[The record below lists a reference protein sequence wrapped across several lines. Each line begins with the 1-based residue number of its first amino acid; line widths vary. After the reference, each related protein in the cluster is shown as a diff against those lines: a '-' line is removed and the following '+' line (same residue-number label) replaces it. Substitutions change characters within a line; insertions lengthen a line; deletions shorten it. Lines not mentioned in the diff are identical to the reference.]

1 MRRILTAFVLLLLPS
16 SVWAACGGASPTW
29 TAADATRDEVA
40 ACVTAASAGDTINVP
55 AGSATW
61 SSAVTVNKAVSIIG
75 AGSGAGGTMLTAS
88 GTLDN
93 GFFYISGV
101 TSTALLRISG
111 FRFEMTDLTPKYG
124 IKMNAAAVELTNLRI
139 DHNVFNQGL
148 VPIDLAGATGVV
160 DHNYFYN
167 YRDSLYFTAGSEA
180 LATASWVS
188 LAAGT
193 ANALFIEDN
202 HFVIDADYVGAYAGE
217 RIGTYNGGKLVVRYN
232 DFDSTASPLS
242 TTMQPVET
250 HGNAAGGVAN
260 GYWQIGTGAR
270 RGQSVVEI
278 YNNTMRGK
286 RIDFYVKL
294 RGSTNLVHHN
304 AVTITGATPTGVLFQ
319 EDEFTTEAT
328 PQFYPPRTLGPG
340 EDQVHNSFVWA
351 NTLNGEILDAS
362 AIERYPM
369 NRDCTQSGSPYTCC
383 TGSGTGTCEIIV
395 EDRDYFAHA
404 PAATGGKQSFVC
416 NGGATACNGATD
428 TYPTDDDTYPSL
440 GTLVFTASGANAHYP
455 YTAYQYPHPLAGE
468 GSPTA
473 PTAPTNVRIR

>member
-1 MRRILTAFVLLLLPS
+1 MRRILTTLAVWLALAAPA
-16 SVWAACGGASPTW
+16 WAACTGASPTW
-29 TAADATRDEVA
+29 TAASAATTDVSD
-40 ACVTAASAGDTINVP
+40 CVTAASAGDTINVP

-61 SSAVTVNKAVSIIG
+61 SSAVTVSKALSIIG

-202 HFVIDADYVGAYAGE
+202 HFVIDAAYVGAYAGE

-304 AVTITGATPTGVLFQ
+304 AVTTSVVL
-319 EDEFTTEAT
+319 TTEALFQDDEYT
-328 PQFYPPRTLGPG
+328 ASDTQFSPPRTIWPA
-340 EDQVHNSFVWA
+340 EDQVFNSFVWE
-351 NTLNGEILDAS
+351 NTLNGSPATTIEATPVNSGCTAS
-362 AIERYPM
+362 G
-369 NRDCTQSGSPYTCC
+369 TPYTCC
-383 TGSGTGTCEIIV
+383 TGSGTGTCAVIV
-395 EDRDYFAHA
+395 EDREYFAHA
-404 PAATGGKQSFVC
+404 PAATGGSESFVC

-455 YTAYQYPHPLAGE
+455 YTAYQYPHPL
-468 GSPTA
+468 TA
-473 PTAPTNVRIR
+473 ATVPNAPTNVRIR